1 MFINDYLWLF
11 MIICDFDNYLLLFMI
26 IYDYLWLLIIIYDYL
41 WLFYGDLFWLS
52 SDSVACINEGPSKLF
67 FSKNLKN

>member
-1 MFINDYLWLF
+1 
-11 MIICDFDNYLLLFMI
+11 MI

-52 SDSVACINEGPSKLF
+52 YDSVACINEGPSKLS